1 MNFDTESGDVLLL
14 ELSSQVT
21 LDESGL
27 FRAFQLAKSFVDDE
41 KRFHDAPVDGQS
53 EMETRK

>member
-1 MNFDTESGDVLLL
+1 VNFDTESGDVLLL

-27 FRAFQLAKSFVDDE
+27 FRGVQLAKSFVE
-41 KRFHDAPVDGQS
+41 GENRFHDAPVDGQS
-53 EMETRK
+53 EMETRR

>member
-27 FRAFQLAKSFVDDE
+27 FRGVQLARSFVE
-41 KRFHDAPVDGQS
+41 GGKRFHDAPVDGQS
-53 EMETRK
+53 EMETSR

>member
-27 FRAFQLAKSFVDDE
+27 FRGVQLAESFVEDG

-53 EMETRK
+53 EMERRR

>member
-1 MNFDTESGDVLLL
+1 MDFDTQGGDVLLL

-27 FRAFQLAKSFVDDE
+27 SDSTITDQDE
-41 KRFHDAPVDGQS
+41 LEFWNLCRLQS
-53 EMETRK
+53 EETAGDS